1 MYSQNLQNKDKLL
14 VTLPNQNKLLTVSYK
29 IKDKGQMSTFLSPIK
44 LFFFLLL
51 LSGRID
57 PIIIVKLAKSAY
69 WVNVN
74 GSRPNNIIKIA
85 KKFESRRFSAKSHI
99 AQPFRKRGKF
109 SLEFWRWISSF
120 LLGQDFGDG
129 IPPFYW
135 VSGFK

>member
-1 MYSQNLQNKDKLL
+1 M
-14 VTLPNQNKLLTVSYK
+14 
-29 IKDKGQMSTFLSPIK
+29 M
-44 LFFFLLL
+44 FFFLQL

-109 SLEFWRWISSF
+109 FSRILAMVSPF
-120 LLGQDFGDG
+120 LLGQ
-129 IPPFYW
+129 
-135 VSGFK
+135 